1 MINDIYTAGIASGWS
16 VTDASTYTSD
26 TTLEADVVIVGS
38 GAGGG
43 TAAEIL
49 AQAGFKVLIIEEGP
63 LKTSDSF
70 RHMDEAQA
78 YKDLY
83 QEAGGRATSDGAIAV
98 LQGRSVGGSTT
109 VNWTSSFR
117 TPEQTLNHWADKHG
131 VVGSSSEDMAPWFT
145 QMEQRLGVNPWR
157 QAPNPNNSVLARG
170 AEKLGWEAHGIPRN
184 VVGCWDSGYC
194 GYGCPVNA
202 KQSMLVSTIPAA
214 LKLGASLVHRLSVQ
228 RIEHNNGKVSGL
240 TAVALAENGVQP
252 TGVTAKIKA
261 THYVL
266 AGGAIN
272 TPALLL
278 RSEAPNPH
286 QQTGKHTCIHPVNLT
301 MAEMPEEIHGY
312 YGAPQ
317 SIASNE
323 FLWPDASEN
332 FPGYKIEVPPIYP
345 ALSAAV
351 LSAHGQQ
358 LADSVGALPHS
369 NAMLALVRDGFDEG
383 SQGGQVRV
391 DSNGFPLLDYDLT
404 DYLRRGFKHAYLR
417 MAEIQFAA
425 GAKRVMP
432 SHLDGQWASTWREAQ
447 QHIENLSYEK
457 FRMSLFT
464 AHLMGGAAM
473 GEDPKQSVVN
483 SYGRH
488 HQLENLSVLDGSV
501 FPTSLGVNP
510 QLSVYGFTA
519 KNATKL
525 AQDLGAKVS

>member
-1 MINDIYTAGIASGWS
+1 MIDDIYTAGIANGWQ
-16 VTDASTYTSD
+16 VTNASTLTSN
-26 TTLEADVVIVGS
+26 TIIEADVAIVGS

-49 AQAGFKVLIIEEGP
+49 SNAGLKVVILEEGP

-70 RHMDEAQA
+70 RKMDEAQA
-78 YKDLY
+78 YRDLY

-109 VNWTSSFR
+109 INWTSSFR
-117 TPEQTLNHWADKHG
+117 TPEQTLAHWADKHG
-131 VVGSSSEDMAPWFT
+131 VIGASAKDMDPWFT
-145 QMEQRLGVNPWR
+145 QMEQRLGVAPWR
-157 QAPNPNNSVLARG
+157 QAPNPNNSVLAKG

-214 LKLGASLVHRLSVQ
+214 LKNGATLVHRLSVH
-228 RIEHNNGKVSGL
+228 RLEHNNGKVSSL
-240 TAVALAENGVQP
+240 TAYALDEACVNP
-252 TGVTAKIKA
+252 TGVTVEVRAK
-261 THYVL
+261 HYVL
-266 AGGAIN
+266 SGGAIN

-278 RSEAPNPH
+278 RSNAPNPH

-301 MAEMPEEIHGY
+301 IAEMPETIDPY

-323 FLWPDASEN
+323 FLWPESKE
-332 FPGYKIEVPPIYP
+332 FPGYKMEVPPIYP
-345 ALSAAV
+345 ALGSAV
-351 LSAHGQQ
+351 LSAHGDA
-358 LADSVGALPHS
+358 LVKNIGKLPHL

-383 SQGGQVRV
+383 SPGGQVRI
-391 DSNGFPLLDYDLT
+391 DDKGYPLLDYDLT
-404 DYLRRGFKHAYLR
+404 DYLRRGFKHAYQR

-432 SHLDGQWASTWREAQ
+432 SHLDGEWIESWKAMQA
-447 QHIENLSYEK
+447 HIDTLPLEK

-473 GEDPKQSVVN
+473 GEDPKHSVVN
-483 SYGRH
+483 SQGRH
-488 HQLENLSVLDGSV
+488 HQLENLTVLDGSV

-519 KNATKL
+519 KNATAL
-525 AQDLGAKVS
+525 AKELGGSL

>member
-1 MINDIYTAGIASGWS
+1 MIDDIYTAGIAQGWQAI
-16 VTDASTYTSD
+16 DASTLTNHH
-26 TTLEADVVIVGS
+26 TLEADVAIIGS

-49 AQAGFKVLIIEEGP
+49 TQAGLKVVILEEGP
-63 LKTSDSF
+63 LKTSDNF
-70 RHMDEAQA
+70 RKMDEAQA

-117 TPEQTLNHWADKHG
+117 TPENTLKHWADKHG
-131 VVGSSSEDMAPWFT
+131 VKDASAEAMAPWFS
-145 QMEQRLGVNPWR
+145 QMEQRLGVAPWR
-157 QAPNPNNSVLARG
+157 QAPNPNNSVLAKG
-170 AEKLGWEAHGIPRN
+170 AEALGWEAHGIPRN

-194 GYGCPVNA
+194 GFGCPVNA

-214 LKLGASLVHRLSVQ
+214 LKNGATLVHKLSVQ
-228 RIEHNNGKVSGL
+228 SVEHSNGKVTGL
-240 TAVALAENGVQP
+240 LGYALDDGAVSP
-252 TGVTAKIKA
+252 TGIKVQVRAK
-261 THYVL
+261 HVVL
-266 AGGAIN
+266 SGGAIN

-278 RSEAPNPH
+278 RSQAPDPH

-301 MAEMPEEIHGY
+301 MADMPEAVNGF

-323 FLWPDASEN
+323 FLWPEN
-332 FPGYKIEVPPIYP
+332 SDNMPGYKIEVPPIYP
-345 ALSAAV
+345 ALSSAV
-351 LSAHGQQ
+351 LSLHGSAF
-358 LADSVGALPHS
+358 ADNMTRLPHF
-369 NAMLALVRDGFDEG
+369 NAMLALVRDGFSEG
-383 SQGGQVRV
+383 SPGGQIRL
-391 DSNGFPLLDYDLT
+391 DSQGYPLLDYDLT

-432 SHLDGQWASTWREAQ
+432 SHLDGKWVSSWKEAQ
-447 QHIENLSYEK
+447 AHIDELPLEK

-464 AHLMGGAAM
+464 AHLMGGCAM
-473 GEDPKQSVVN
+473 GEDPKTSVVN
-483 SYGRH
+483 SLGRH
-488 HQLENLSVLDGSV
+488 HQLENLTVLDGSV

-519 KNATKL
+519 KNATAL
-525 AQDLGAKVS
+525 AKELA

>member
-1 MINDIYTAGIASGWS
+1 MAIDDIYTAGIKSGWQ
-16 VTDASTYTSD
+16 VTDASTLTSNV
-26 TTLEADVVIVGS
+26 TLDADVVIVGS

-49 AQAGFKVLIIEEGP
+49 SNAGLNVVILEEGP

-70 RHMDEAQA
+70 RNMDEAQA
-78 YKDLY
+78 YRDLY

-117 TPEQTLNHWADKHG
+117 TPDNTLQHWADKHG
-131 VVGSSSEDMAPWFT
+131 VLGASSSEMDPWFT
-145 QMEQRLGVNPWR
+145 HMEQRLGVAPWR

-202 KQSMLVSTIPAA
+202 KQSMLVSTLPAA
-214 LKLGASLVHRLSVQ
+214 LKNGATLVHRVSVQ
-228 RIEHNNGKVSGL
+228 RLEHSNGKVSGL
-240 TAVALAENGVQP
+240 TAFALDDACVNP
-252 TGVTAKIKA
+252 TGITVQVQAR
-261 THYVL
+261 HYVL

-278 RSEAPNPH
+278 RSNAPNPH

-301 MAEMPEEIHGY
+301 IAEMPETVAPY

-323 FLWPDASEN
+323 FLWPEN
-332 FPGYKIEVPPIYP
+332 NDMPGYKLEVPPIYP
-345 ALSAAV
+345 ALGAAV
-351 LSAHGQQ
+351 LGTHGDA
-358 LADSVGALPHS
+358 LVENIRKLPHL
-369 NAMLALVRDGFDEG
+369 NAMLALVRDGFDED
-383 SQGGQVRV
+383 SPGGQVRI
-391 DSNGFPLLDYDLT
+391 DSKGYPLLDYDLS
-404 DYLRRGFKHAYLR
+404 DSLRRAFKHAYQR
-417 MAEIQFAA
+417 MAEAQFAA
-425 GAKRVMP
+425 GAVRVMP
-432 SHLDGQWASTWREAQ
+432 SHLDGRWMHSWQDMQA
-447 QHIENLSYEK
+447 HIEELALEK

-464 AHLMGGAAM
+464 AHLMGGCAM
-473 GEDPKQSVVN
+473 GEDPKTSVVN
-483 SYGRH
+483 SLGRH

-519 KNATKL
+519 KNATALVKEL
-525 AQDLGAKVS
+525 M